1 MSAKITLCDN
11 VMHIAAHS
19 NQNATLDNMFD
30 LDI

>member
-11 VMHIAAHS
+11 VMRIAAYS
-19 NQNATLDNMFD
+19 SQNATLDSMFD